1 MDWASS
7 RCDDPKVCLMAHDAL
22 ARSYR
27 THCLTSGK
35 RLVLERGPTDADRA
49 SGSWSYTCPDCGKSH
64 RTVYGP
70 AHVTELAELFEK
82 IDIPMDVDL
91 GQLISGQHV
100 VLKGIT
106 LRTPWGSVLRYAF
119 VPGFSQTDRA
129 LDTSW
134 GLGKVMDDMG
144 TDYDHQGAGGW
155 GADADG
161 IVRRGDENLGNGIP
175 PSAAWLRIEFHHAHY
190 WEPPESWSRTLTID
204 LSSGEITNVTR
215 GATA

>member
-1 MDWASS
+1 
-7 RCDDPKVCLMAHDAL
+7 
-22 ARSYR
+22 
-27 THCLTSGK
+27 
-35 RLVLERGPTDADRA
+35 
-49 SGSWSYTCPDCGKSH
+49 
-64 RTVYGP
+64 
-70 AHVTELAELFEK
+70 LAELFEK

-161 IVRRGDENLGNGIP
+161 IVLGAMRTWETASPRQQLGYGSSSITPTIGSRQSPGRG
-175 PSAAWLRIEFHHAHY
+175 R
-190 WEPPESWSRTLTID
+190 
-204 LSSGEITNVTR
+204 
-215 GATA
+215 